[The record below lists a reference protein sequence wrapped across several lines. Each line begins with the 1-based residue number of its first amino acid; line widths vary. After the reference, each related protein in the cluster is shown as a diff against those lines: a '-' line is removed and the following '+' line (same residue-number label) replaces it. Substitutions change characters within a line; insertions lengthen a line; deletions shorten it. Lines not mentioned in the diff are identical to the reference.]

1 MALEPSW
8 TLVDSAGVVHV
19 VAGRSALSQMFG
31 KNTKPT
37 YNNMLELVGEGSRGV
52 VGYLCKDGWRML
64 RELPWLQHKE
74 SKRIVPVVGS
84 AAQFLQ
90 RAAADADMAGFILN
104 GKASQPFT
112 RLIARPGA
120 SGMRWTGAGWDRL
133 HFAPP
138 AALLLEHGANV
149 NSVQHSTLGPL
160 VPLVP
165 FQVRARRPP
174 PAHVRA
180 RARSSCVASPL
191 LAPLCPT
198 PRSPPLLSGRCRSRR
213 ALPACSA
220 ARPRPLPRRPRY
232 PPPRRTAPFLSSRA
246 RAHARHKPRA

>member
-52 VGYLCKDGWRML
+52 VGYLCKGGWRML

-120 SGMRWTGAGWDRL
+120 SGMRWTGAG
-133 HFAPP
+133 
-138 AALLLEHGANV
+138 
-149 NSVQHSTLGPL
+149 
-160 VPLVP
+160 
-165 FQVRARRPP
+165 
-174 PAHVRA
+174 
-180 RARSSCVASPL
+180 
-191 LAPLCPT
+191 
-198 PRSPPLLSGRCRSRR
+198 
-213 ALPACSA
+213 
-220 ARPRPLPRRPRY
+220 
-232 PPPRRTAPFLSSRA
+232 
-246 RAHARHKPRA
+246 

>member
-120 SGMRWTGAGWDRL
+120 SGMRWTGAG
-133 HFAPP
+133 
-138 AALLLEHGANV
+138 
-149 NSVQHSTLGPL
+149 
-160 VPLVP
+160 
-165 FQVRARRPP
+165 
-174 PAHVRA
+174 
-180 RARSSCVASPL
+180 
-191 LAPLCPT
+191 
-198 PRSPPLLSGRCRSRR
+198 
-213 ALPACSA
+213 
-220 ARPRPLPRRPRY
+220 
-232 PPPRRTAPFLSSRA
+232 
-246 RAHARHKPRA
+246 

>member
-90 RAAADADMAGFILN
+90 PACDGPAPA
-104 GKASQPFT
+104 
-112 RLIARPGA
+112 
-120 SGMRWTGAGWDRL
+120 DRL

-165 FQVRARRPP
+165 FQVPQPAGVAGVLGGAPAPFAPP
-174 PAHVRA
+174 PQ
-180 RARSSCVASPL
+180 
-191 LAPLCPT
+191 
-198 PRSPPLLSGRCRSRR
+198 
-213 ALPACSA
+213 
-220 ARPRPLPRRPRY
+220 
-232 PPPRRTAPFLSSRA
+232 
-246 RAHARHKPRA
+246 